1 MVTIRFGLDH
11 EARAVT
17 KLEKLFV
24 KHGLDEDFSIE
35 PSGLFINV
43 KEPHLA
49 ASPDRILRCSCSQ
62 CLGIALIEVKCW
74 FKHPHNKIRN
84 AITVDNTLSL
94 KIDENR
100 KLKLTSDT
108 TLKSNCRC
116 MSAT

>member
-1 MVTIRFGLDH
+1 LVTIRFGLDH

-49 ASPDRILRCSCSQ
+49 ASPDRILRCFCSQ
-62 CLGIALIEVKCW
+62 CVGIALIEVKCW
-74 FKHPHNKIRN
+74 FKHRHNMIRN
-84 AITVDNTLSL
+84 AITVDHTLCL
-94 KIDENR
+94 KIDDNG
-100 KLKLTSDT
+100 K
-108 TLKSNCRC
+108 
-116 MSAT
+116 